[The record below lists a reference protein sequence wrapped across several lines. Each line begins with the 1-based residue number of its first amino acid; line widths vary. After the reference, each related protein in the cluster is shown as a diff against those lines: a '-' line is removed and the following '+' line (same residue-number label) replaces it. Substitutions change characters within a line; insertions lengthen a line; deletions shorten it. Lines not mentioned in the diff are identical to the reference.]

1 MSKFCMSCGAANVD
15 NANVCNRCH
24 KPLASGPVPAYQGG
38 STGFPQHRQ
47 HQKSGMGKL
56 MVIGIIAVL
65 VVVAIAAGKQ
75 FEKIM
80 EQKKQ
85 EELLIQ
91 KASDFMRK
99 KGITSFTSKACE
111 GNIVTFEVN
120 QQYEY
125 AKLSG
130 ELSVKTY
137 QVTSEGGKR
146 EWKGEFKNTES
157 CSINWDIDKLTG
169 TWTGEEEKK
178 YFSGSSYIV
187 TIGSKGGNTLALH
200 CEMYDGG
207 DDSMDSWDKDCTLP
221 QKLSEIAGVDSMG
234 LIDSYTIKTLGGGAG
249 VTNERGINTSI
260 EVLFNEIAVNGYNT
274 IMDVNIRQAELTK
287 ES

>member
-137 QVTSEGGKR
+137 QETLGGGNR
-146 EWKGEFKNTES
+146 EWKGEFENTES
-157 CSINWDIDKLTG
+157 CAINWDIDKLTG
-169 TWTGEEEKK
+169 TWKGEEENK

-187 TIGSKGGNTLALH
+187 TIGSKGGNTLALRY
-200 CEMYDGG
+200 EMN
-207 DDSMDSWDKDCTLP
+207 DSEDSWDEDCTLP
-221 QKLSEIAGVDSMG
+221 QKLSEIDAVDSIG
-234 LIDSYTIKTLGGGAG
+234 LLDSYTIKTLGGGVS
-249 VTNERGINTSI
+249 VTSERGINTSI
-260 EVLFNEIAVNGYNT
+260 KVVFNGIEVNGYNT
-274 IMDVNIRQAELTK
+274 TADIVIRHAELTK